1 MANYRAVYKSEHL
14 GVVDLE
20 EMVETK
26 QSMIVTIREVKQE
39 MGAMVAGS
47 RGNFNIAYF
56 AENIKPLVLN
66 ATNAGIVRKLAG
78 GSTDTDN
85 WKNVLVELFIDPNVK
100 MKGQI
105 VGGVRI
111 KGEKPIKQKPSATKT
126 TMDSAFGKKATI
138 EEIEKIY
145 IVSNEL
151 KEYYA
156 KLQNPSEP
164 TK

>member
-20 EMVETK
+20 EMIETK
-26 QSMIVTIREVKQE
+26 QSMIVTIKEVKQE
-39 MGAMVAGS
+39 HGVVVAGT

-66 ATNAGIVRKLAG
+66 ATNAGVVRKLAG

-85 WKNVLVELFIDPNVK
+85 WKNFLVELFVDPNVK

-111 KGEKPIKQKPSATKT
+111 KGEKPIKQKQNATQQ
-126 TMDSAFGKKATI
+126 TMDSAFSKKATI
-138 EEIEKIY
+138 EEIEKHY
-145 IVSNEL
+145 NVSQEL

-156 KLQNPSEP
+156 KLQNTSEP

>member
-20 EMVETK
+20 EMIETK
-26 QSMIVTIREVKQE
+26 QSMIVSIREVKQE
-39 MGAMVAGS
+39 MGTMVAGS

-56 AENIKPLVLN
+56 VENIKPLVLN
-66 ATNAGIVRKLAG
+66 ATNAGIVRKLSG

-85 WKNVLVELFIDPNVK
+85 WKNVLVELFIDPSVK

-111 KGEKPIKQKPSATKT
+111 KGEKPTKPKPTATQT

-145 IVSNEL
+145 IVSTEL

-156 KLQNPSEP
+156 KLQNTSEP
-164 TK
+164 SK